1 MSDRT
6 NISDYLTIF
15 NRKGSVYK
23 ALVHDPTQPQS
34 DIINNIQDINRGGI
48 HNALEWTARF
58 VMRLKEEFPL
68 LNARGHLLK
77 EWGKFL
83 GFKNDLG
90 LDDQA
95 YLEAIVSKI
104 LSIIGT
110 LPIIKRLLPTNSL
123 TIIKEAH
130 EMGFYLDNA
139 YFDTS
144 VDKVNQVS
152 SVFTHPRCAIYV
164 IFEDLFTVDTQLLK
178 LIVSL
183 KIAGVGVY
191 AGVIA
196 DDPDLGFIYLENSY
210 LNKDYIG

>member
-1 MSDRT
+1 MKDRT
-6 NISDYLTIF
+6 SISDYLAIF
-15 NRKGSVYK
+15 SRKGPVYK
-23 ALVHDPTQPQS
+23 AFVHDPSQTQS
-34 DIINNIQDINRGGI
+34 DVITNVQDLNRGGI

-68 LNARGHLLK
+68 LNARGHLLR

-90 LDDQA
+90 LDDQG
-95 YLEAIVSKI
+95 YLESIISKI
-104 LSIIGT
+104 LSIVGT
-110 LPIIKRLLPTNSL
+110 LPIIKRLLPENSL
-123 TIIKEAH
+123 TLIKEAH

-139 YFDTS
+139 YFDVP

-152 SVFTHPRCAIYV
+152 AVFTHPRCAIYV
-164 IFEDLFTVDTQLLK
+164 IFEDLFTVDTQLLR
-178 LIVSL
+178 LIASL
-183 KIAGVGVY
+183 KIAGVGLY

-196 DDPDLGFIYLENSY
+196 DDPDLGFIYLDNSF